1 MKLDI
6 KLSKDVKEAYAV
18 IYTDKIT
25 AEITRIA
32 SLIENNTQSVIT
44 VKKDEKY
51 IVIEPKNIFMIRVED
66 KQVTIYDKNCKY
78 RSSKRLYELEKILG
92 NDFIRI
98 SKSTIINLKE
108 IDSVEPCFNGIM
120 YIKLK
125 NGTIDY
131 ISRKYLPNLKKY
143 LGL

>member
-1 MKLDI
+1 M
-6 KLSKDVKEAYAV
+6 
-18 IYTDKIT
+18 
-25 AEITRIA
+25 
-32 SLIENNTQSVIT
+32 
-44 VKKDEKY
+44 
-51 IVIEPKNIFMIRVED
+51 
-66 KQVTIYDKNCKY
+66 TIYDKNCKY